1 MKRPLPADPLLELP
15 FLSAEADAPPP
26 PERVGPE
33 RLDDARLTP
42 AQMVQVGLDYSR
54 MAGPTPGMGFL
65 DGLIDIIL
73 FLPLDQL
80 TALRT
85 EFLPAPTTEVTP

>member
-1 MKRPLPADPLLELP
+1 MKRQPPADPLLELP
-15 FLSAEADAPPP
+15 FLSAEADAPP

-54 MAGPTPGMGFL
+54 MAGPTPGVGFL